1 MKTIL
6 VLANKP
12 ITGSQWIA
20 EHGNSHRDKH
30 SHRWH
35 SAHDVK
41 SLEQVLKTYFYN
53 VNTNSGID
61 VEGYILPDF
70 QNNPQKA
77 LMIELIINHKRTISN
92 ASVEKFVKN
101 VLLPNKESLLQS

>member
-1 MKTIL
+1 MKNIL
-6 VLANKP
+6 VLASSHKS
-12 ITGSQWIA
+12 GFGWIA
-20 EHGNSHRDKH
+20 KHGDSFRDKH
-30 SHRWH
+30 HHSWH
-35 SAHDVK
+35 TASNTAD
-41 SLEQVLKTYFYN
+41 LEHVLTTQFVDKQMDN
-53 VNTNSGID
+53 ID